1 MNYAISVRNLTKRF
15 RIGPGGTQFTAL
27 DGISFNVPEG
37 QVMGIIGRN
46 GAGKSTLLKIL
57 ARILAPTSGR
67 VELRGKVGSLLEVG
81 TGFHPDL
88 SGRENIFL
96 SAALLGMRE
105 NEIRKRF
112 DAIVDFS
119 GVEAFIDV
127 PVKRYSSGMYTR
139 LAFSVAA
146 HLEPEIL
153 LVDEV
158 LAVGD
163 VEFQKKCIQ
172 RLDNLGK
179 NGQTVLFVSHSM
191 PTVARLCR
199 QGIWIDGGKLARE
212 GPMAEITGAYLKQG
226 AFHPGSREWPHGS
239 NAPGDKVARLRR
251 VEVFGP
257 DGRTTASVNIGQE
270 FTIEMDYDVAV
281 DGMILYPAIQL
292 INEWGSEIIWSTDVG
307 TPLHGRPRPAGR
319 YRCAVRIPANLLGE
333 GMLTVSVTI
342 ASLRPRK
349 FHVSEADVV
358 YFQATEVIDGT
369 TARGEYTGHVGSLLR
384 PLLDWTETLE
394 RVHELSAT

>member
-1 MNYAISVRNLTKRF
+1 MNHAISVRNLTKKF
-15 RIGPGGTQFTAL
+15 RMGRRNGLFTAL
-27 DGISFNVPEG
+27 DGLSFDVPEG
-37 QVMGIIGRN
+37 QVMGVIGRN

-57 ARILAPTSGR
+57 ARILSPTSGR

-112 DAIVDFS
+112 DAVVDFS
-119 GVEAFIDV
+119 GVEAFIDT
-127 PVKRYSSGMYTR
+127 PVKHYSSGMYMR

-146 HLEPEIL
+146 HLEPKIL

-172 RLDNLGK
+172 RLDNLGQ
-179 NGQTVLFVSHSM
+179 NGQTVLFVSHNM
-191 PTVARLCR
+191 AAVARLCR
-199 QGIWIDGGKLARE
+199 RGIWIDGGKLARE
-212 GPMAEITGAYLKQG
+212 GPMAEITGAYMKQG
-226 AFHPGSREWPHGS
+226 VFHPGAREWPDCS
-239 NAPGDKVARLRR
+239 SAPGDEVARLRR
-251 VEVFGP
+251 IEVRGP
-257 DGRTTASVNIGQE
+257 DCETTASVNIGRG

-281 DGMILYPAIQL
+281 GGAVLYPAIQL
-292 INEWGSEIIWSTDVG
+292 VNEWGTEIIWSTDTG

-319 YRCAVRIPANLLGE
+319 YHCAIRIPANLLSE
-333 GMLTVSVTI
+333 GLLTVSVTI

-349 FHVSEADVV
+349 FHVSEPDAVH
-358 YFQATEVIDGT
+358 FQATEVIDGT
-369 TARGEYTGHVGSLLR
+369 TARGEYTGHVGSVIR
-384 PLLDWTETLE
+384 PRLDWAVSLE
-394 RVHELSAT
+394 RALR

>member
-1 MNYAISVRNLTKRF
+1 MNYAISARNLTKRF
-15 RIGPGGTQFTAL
+15 RTGPRGSQFTAL
-27 DGISFNVPEG
+27 DGVSFDVPMGE
-37 QVMGIIGRN
+37 VIGIIGRN

-57 ARILAPTSGR
+57 ARILPPTSGR
-67 VELRGKVGSLLEVG
+67 VELHGKVGSLLEVG
-81 TGFHPDL
+81 TGFHADL
-88 SGRENIFL
+88 TGRENIFL
-96 SAALLGMRE
+96 SAALLGMGE
-105 NEIRKRF
+105 NEIKKRF

-119 GVEAFIDV
+119 GVEAFIDT
-127 PVKRYSSGMYTR
+127 PVKRYSSGMYMR

-163 VEFQKKCIQ
+163 IEFQRKCIE

-199 QGIWIDGGKLARE
+199 HGIWIDGGKLARE
-212 GPMAEITGAYLKQG
+212 GPMAEIAGAYMKQG
-226 AFHPGSREWPHGS
+226 AFHPGGREWPEGS
-239 NAPGDKVARLRR
+239 KAPGDRVARLRR
-251 VEVFGP
+251 VEVRGP
-257 DGRTTASVNIGQE
+257 DGKTTASINIGQE
-270 FTIEMDYDVAV
+270 FTIEMDYDVAQ
-281 DGMILYPAIQL
+281 DGMVLYPAVQL

-319 YRCAVRIPANLLGE
+319 YHCAVRIPANLLGE

-349 FHVSEADVV
+349 FHVSESDVV
-358 YFQATEVIDGT
+358 HFQAREVIDGS

-384 PLLDWTETLE
+384 PRLDWTETLE
-394 RVHELSAT
+394 PVHELWPT